1 MKAIVQ
7 DRYGSTEV
15 LELRDIDVPVVGEKD
30 VLVRVAA
37 AGCGPDV
44 WHIMTG
50 QPYLARLMLG
60 FRRPKVAVRGGDVA
74 GKGEAGGGAV
84 APPQP
89 RREGMGG
96 AGGSFA

>member
-7 DRYGSTEV
+7 DRYGSAEV

-30 VLVRVAA
+30 VLVRVHA

-50 QPYLARLMLG
+50 QPYFARLMLG
-60 FRRPKVAVRGGDVA
+60 FGRPKLARTRRRRRGD
-74 GKGEAGGGAV
+74 
-84 APPQP
+84 
-89 RREGMGG
+89 
-96 AGGSFA
+96 GGSRR